1 MATLQHVLR
10 ALATYTGVSQTAPPY
25 SLVIVLGYQATKDI
39 YLCLSALRLGDLIST
54 RLHGILMRIRFAE
67 MFKLKWND
75 FQFNCGCFK
84 NEETVECRYEVVAR
98 QANWY
103 YM

>member
-10 ALATYTGVSQTAPPY
+10 ALATYTGVSQTALPY
-25 SLVIVLGYQATKDI
+25 SLVIAIGYQAIKDI
-39 YLCLSALRLGDLIST
+39 SLWLSALSLGDLILT
-54 RLHGILMRIRFAE
+54 RLPGILMRIRFAV
-67 MFKLKWND
+67 MLKFKWND
-75 FQFNCGCFK
+75 FQYNCGCFK
-84 NEETVECRYEVVAR
+84 NEKTVECRYEVVAR